1 MKSNVSCSPILVAA
15 AIAAFLVPRPASAF
29 PRGCPTRIEAQPS
42 EADVYEELA
51 VTSLGDRESW
61 PYVARMLEK
70 SASMREACDMR
81 AVAALVL
88 AGRIYHHLGQL
99 EMARLTFITAAER
112 ALIAGELAHAAHCFL
127 DAGVI
132 AVDQGYQEAAVEV
145 VLSAHVLRTSLLL
158 DESERQGIARRVVDL
173 RSRTGLG
180 G

>member
-1 MKSNVSCSPILVAA
+1 MKSDVSCPSILMAA
-15 AIAAFLVPRPASAF
+15 AIAAFLFPRPASAF
-29 PRGCPTRIEAQPS
+29 PRSCATGIEAQPS
-42 EADVYEELA
+42 EADGYEGLA
-51 VTSLGDRESW
+51 LTSLGDRESW

-70 SASMREACDMR
+70 SASMRESCDER

-99 EMARLTFITAAER
+99 ETARLTFIKAAER
-112 ALIAGELAHAAHCFL
+112 ALMAGELAHAAHCFL

-145 VLSAHVLRTSLLL
+145 VLRTDVLGTSLLL
-158 DESERQGIARRVVDL
+158 DESERQSIARRVVDL
-173 RSRTGLG
+173 RGRARLG